1 MNALYSDLL
10 DEGIDNVKIIAIG
23 KGQYSADNSNWTDD
37 NTIPVVNDP
46 LPNDTWTNWDASQW
60 DLFFLD
66 SNGNYVVDFNI
77 NTWDYDAIYNTI
89 LGLLASGCTDP
100 VACNY
105 NETATDPGE
114 CTYPETYYN
123 CDGTCILDG
132 DENAGT
138 CDGNVLSLFN
148 ELIPENF
155 SIYNIYPNPFNPVT
169 NIIYGLPEHINV
181 QIIVYDLS
189 GKQVETLINQF
200 QTPGYHSVYWDADNL
215 PSGVYLIRMDS
226 GDFTQ
231 TQKVVLVK

>member
-1 MNALYSDLL
+1 
-10 DEGIDNVKIIAIG
+10 
-23 KGQYSADNSNWTDD
+23 
-37 NTIPVVNDP
+37 
-46 LPNDTWTNWDASQW
+46 
-60 DLFFLD
+60 
-66 SNGNYVVDFNI
+66 VDFNI

-89 LGLLASGCTDP
+89 FGLLASGCTDP

-148 ELIPENF
+148 GLIPENF

-169 NIIYGLPEHINV
+169 NIIYGLPEYVNV

-189 GKQVETLINQF
+189 GKQIETLLNQL
-200 QTPGYHSVYWDADNL
+200 QTPGYHSVNWDANNS

-226 GDFTQ
+226 GGFTQ